1 MHLIFVMMNGKKQEV
16 FAMLFYEF
24 KLECKY
30 AGEATLEKAFA
41 ESRREGWSAVA
52 NVNDALC
59 EENDEERYRQRCA
72 MRPVRNG
79 TGGSARRGGTDSL
92 KERYEVLKQKN
103 PQGECLADFL
113 LCAGIAC
120 WRIRWRPG
128 RFLYGQNFAF
138 FLACFF
144 VLFCGIIKCFAR
156 CIYRMTRT
164 RFHIRQNE

>member
-1 MHLIFVMMNGKKQEV
+1 
-16 FAMLFYEF
+16 MLFYEF

-30 AGEATLEKAFA
+30 AGEETLEKAFA

-92 KERYEVLKQKN
+92 KERYEVLKQKIRGAKALRIFCCVRVLLVGGFDGG
-103 PQGECLADFL
+103 PGVFCTGKILLFSSPVFL
-113 LCAGIAC
+113 S
-120 WRIRWRPG
+120 
-128 RFLYGQNFAF
+128 
-138 FLACFF
+138 CFM
-144 VLFCGIIKCFAR
+144 V
-156 CIYRMTRT
+156 
-164 RFHIRQNE
+164 